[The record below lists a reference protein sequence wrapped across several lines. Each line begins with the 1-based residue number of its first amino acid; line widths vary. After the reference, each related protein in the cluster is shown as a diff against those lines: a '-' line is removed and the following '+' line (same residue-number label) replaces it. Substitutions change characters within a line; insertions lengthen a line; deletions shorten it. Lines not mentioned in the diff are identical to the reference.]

1 MKSPKD
7 LFPVD
12 DGGTDRHIAD
22 LFINRN
28 RRSLFAD
35 FLPAAGLEPQIGF
48 GVALIATGDA
58 GFLHRN
64 GQLSANRLQKK
75 FEDPKMVG
83 EFFFATI

>member
-35 FLPAAGLEPQIGF
+35 VIPAAGLEPQIGF
-48 GVALIATGDA
+48 GVAPDGKQHLAA
-58 GFLHRN
+58 GFIDDF
-64 GQLSANRLQKK
+64 
-75 FEDPKMVG
+75 FEQY
-83 EFFFATI
+83 AYSYA